1 MPRGAVPA
9 WFVSSKSRWLIR
21 VRYALYSAWLT
32 VIISRTLLLMRPL
45 LVLLLMVCAV
55 GLPCASAQDLA
66 AVRGVTWAV
75 PANASTAA
83 AELEAIAATGA
94 TAVHTGIVTNT
105 QLLAQADTLGLVF
118 YQQLPLRGLSAR
130 QLRGQVSGVVEDVVP
145 GVRERA
151 AAHPSARYIGLVH
164 TVDTGAQATCAA
176 LQPLVQALRA
186 PPGGAAAAGL
196 TLFYTTALLARDRCH
211 PLVDQVLLDARAAAP
226 GPRLARWQAAHETPA
241 GVVIGYARAP
251 GQPNGT
257 AVNEA
262 QAHVLEAALR
272 TVAARPHAAAFVHR
286 WHDPAAQA
294 QRGEDGLL
302 PRHAGRAGSQG
313 LHAADGTAR
322 SALRVATGFF
332 TGQQRVFAFDPP
344 LPERSGVP
352 YALIVAVWGLL
363 GVLGVVYRF
372 SLAFRQLL
380 ARYFFTPRF
389 FYESVREGRELGA
402 DVYGVALALIACSAG
417 LLAAALAVMLAS
429 PLASTVALR
438 WGVLAESDAAALLQ
452 QPVAVGAVAAA
463 GSALSALLWSGV
475 LWGLGQEGRPLRAPQ
490 ALTLVVWPRWAVGVL
505 FGASLVVL
513 ALPAPGRRYGLLA
526 LVGLWA
532 MAWLLR
538 TARTLQSFLQITTLT
553 PRRLGLAFVLSPLL
567 PAVVLLALGLYYRT
581 ELLFLVRLVLE
592 GPL

>member
-1 MPRGAVPA
+1 
-9 WFVSSKSRWLIR
+9 
-21 VRYALYSAWLT
+21 
-32 VIISRTLLLMRPL
+32 MRLL
-45 LVLLLMVCAV
+45 LVLLLMACAV
-55 GLPCASAQDLA
+55 GVPRASAQDLA
-66 AVRGVTWAV
+66 PVRGVTWAV
-75 PANASTAA
+75 PADPSAAA

-118 YQQLPLRGLSAR
+118 YQQVPLRGLSAR
-130 QLRGQVSGVVEDVVP
+130 QLRGQVGAVVEDVVP

-151 AAHPSARYIGLVH
+151 AAHPSARYIGLAH

-186 PPGGAAAAGL
+186 PGAAAADL
-196 TLFYTTALLARDRCH
+196 TLFYTTALLEGDRCH
-211 PLVDQVLLDARAAAP
+211 PLVDHVLLDARAAAP
-226 GPRLARWQAAHETPA
+226 GLRLARWQAAHETPG

-251 GQPNGT
+251 GQPSGT
-257 AVNEA
+257 AADEA
-262 QAHVLEAALR
+262 QAHMLEAALR
-272 TVAARPHAAAFVHR
+272 TVAARPHAAVFVHR
-286 WHDPAAQA
+286 WHDLAAQA
-294 QRGEDGLL
+294 QQTVGGLL
-302 PRHAGRAGSQG
+302 PRHVGRAGPQG
-313 LHAADGTAR
+313 LHTADGTAR
-322 SALRVATGFF
+322 SALRVVTGFF

-344 LPERSGVP
+344 LSERSGVP
-352 YALIVAVWGLL
+352 YALIVAVWVLL
-363 GVLGVVYRF
+363 GALGVVYRF

-402 DVYGVALALIACSAG
+402 DVYGVALALMACSAG

-429 PLASTVALR
+429 PLASAVALR
-438 WGVLAESDAAALLQ
+438 WGVWAGSDAAALLQ

-463 GSALSALLWSGV
+463 GSTLSALLWSGV

-513 ALPAPGRRYGLLA
+513 TLPAPGRRYGLLA

-532 MAWLLR
+532 VAWLLR

-553 PRRLGLAFVLSPLL
+553 PRRLGLAFLLSPLL

-592 GPL
+592 GPF